1 MSEVTTEV
9 SGLTRFGGMV
19 KGKVTITF
27 DSDVVIGYSGN
38 ASDETLKSYLKDA
51 AIEQLKYEVQ
61 GNDQ

>member
-1 MSEVTTEV
+1 V
-9 SGLTRFGGMV
+9 SIEMTVDGLTRVGGMI

-38 ASDETLKSYLKDA
+38 ASNDVLESYLKEA

-61 GNDQ
+61 GDD